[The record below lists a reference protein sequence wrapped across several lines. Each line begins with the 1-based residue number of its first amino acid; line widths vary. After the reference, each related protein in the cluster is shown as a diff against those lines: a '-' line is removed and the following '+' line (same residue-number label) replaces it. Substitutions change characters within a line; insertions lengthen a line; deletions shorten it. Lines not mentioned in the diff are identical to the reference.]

1 MNNNVLTLRNCTFAF
16 KCTATWEN
24 MTDVGV
30 NGAVRFCSDCQK
42 EVYYCK
48 TDKELVS
55 HVKLNRC
62 IAIHSCFKGNE
73 APDDDFITVG
83 LPIDPSY
90 F

>member
-1 MNNNVLTLRNCTFAF
+1 MNNNVLTLRNWPSLLNVSAV
-16 KCTATWEN
+16 WEN
-24 MTDVGV
+24 MTEVAV

-62 IAIHSCFKGNE
+62 IAIHSCFKSNE